1 MNIRDIKSGDYV
13 AFVYKGNTAIAEIDD
28 DNAHFKYAVGLWFS
42 PDIIGKKDAV
52 WLNDNLYHINNV
64 FDIEKTLRHANAEEV
79 KYFEQVVDQW
89 ERVHLGKEDD
99 EEGREERPRLP
110 GIKVVGKID
119 LDKIKGTSDSPYML
133 EKKKTERH
141 KTFQIFGYYP
151 AKGEVVKIQ
160 KKFKEAGK
168 KEGVAIMKDASHFY
182 VAIGFFPDRPT
193 ATIFDSDD
201 EDGLLPTGT
210 LMYRIT
216 EDMPIE
222 TLTANVIK
230 EQYAE
235 DIKKYDI
242 LEQERIK
249 AQKEEEERKRL
260 AEQKAKEE
268 TERAEQE
275 KEENPSFEYTP
286 ADDPL
291 IHVKYIRGEKKLMD
305 MSYPKIDDKQ
315 SPAKRFYVMTAFARL
330 IELMKKYHALT
341 YKMSDEYFEELK
353 SRIPH
358 YSKVHNWKDYVTAV
372 KSVGIINYPFK
383 DGIFDNLFYC
393 IGNREEP
400 SITMFLMRGDD
411 LLFYCSLKDKGDFVN
426 MSRDCHRHSVISKR
440 NIKAD
445 QMTAYCVKLIVA
457 HLQMETDT
465 SNIINEIVKYTGDKF
480 ERKELNYKGLNDD
493 SVITYDDVVIR
504 DSSWYTSIW
513 EQRMIPVSGYLSHR
527 WCGSGNNKVLTE
539 VTVRPHVRNGY
550 TKAAKVLHSS

>member
-13 AFVYKGNTAIAEIDD
+13 AFVYKNNTAIAEIDD

-42 PDIIGKKDAV
+42 PAIIGKKDAV
-52 WLNDNLYHINNV
+52 WLNDNLYHINSIY
-64 FDIEKTLRHANAEEV
+64 DIEKTLRPANAVEV
-79 KYFEQVVDQW
+79 KYFEKVVDTW
-89 ERVHLGKEDD
+89 ERTHPEKEV
-99 EEGREERPRLP
+99 EEEKPRIP

-119 LDKIKGTSDSPYML
+119 LDKIKGTSESPYML

-210 LMYRIT
+210 LMYKIT

-222 TLTANVIK
+222 TLTATVIK
-230 EQYAE
+230 EQYAD

-242 LEQERIK
+242 LEKERIK

-268 TERAEQE
+268 QEKAEQE
-275 KEENPSFEYTP
+275 KEENPSFDYAP

-291 IHVKYIRGEKKLMD
+291 SHVRYIRGEKKLMD

-358 YSKVHNWKDYVTAV
+358 YSKVHNWKDYVTTV

-393 IGNREEP
+393 IGNRDEP
-400 SITMFLMRGDD
+400 TITMFLMRGDD
-411 LLFYCSLKDKGDFVN
+411 LLFYCSLKDKGDFVGV
-426 MSRDCHRHSVISKR
+426 SRDCHRHHIISNR

-480 ERKELNYKGLNDD
+480 ERKELNYKELNAD
-493 SVITYDDVVIR
+493 SVITYDDIVIR

-527 WCGSGNNKVLTE
+527 WCGSGDNKVLTE
-539 VTVRPHVRNGY
+539 VIVRPHVRNGY
-550 TKAAKVLHSS
+550 TKAAKVLKSS

>member
-13 AFVYKGNTAIAEIDD
+13 AFVYKNNTAIAEIDD

-42 PDIIGKKDAV
+42 PAIIGKKDAV
-52 WLNDNLYHINNV
+52 WLNDNLYHINSIY
-64 FDIEKTLRHANAEEV
+64 DIEKTLRPANAVEV
-79 KYFEQVVDQW
+79 KYFEKVVDTW
-89 ERVHLGKEDD
+89 ERTHPEKEV
-99 EEGREERPRLP
+99 EEEEERPRLP

-230 EQYAE
+230 EQYAD

-242 LEQERIK
+242 LEKERIK

-268 TERAEQE
+268 QEKAEQE

-291 IHVKYIRGEKKLMD
+291 IHVKYIRGEKKLLD
-305 MSYPKIDDKQ
+305 MSYPVIDELAT
-315 SPAKRFYVMTAFARL
+315 SSRRYHIMYVFAKTLAR
-330 IELMKKYHALT
+330 MKVEHALT
-341 YKMSDEYFEELK
+341 YKMSYEYFEELK
-353 SRIPH
+353 SRLPH
-358 YSKVHNWKDYVTAV
+358 YNKLHKWREYISSNRRMGV
-372 KSVGIINYPFK
+372 INYPYTY
-383 DGIFDNLFYC
+383 GICDNLFYSMGGSKDAP
-393 IGNREEP
+393 I
-400 SITMFLMRGDD
+400 ITMFLTRGDT
-411 LLFYCSLKDKGDFVN
+411 LLFYGSIRQQSSFAGVSTDYFLHTNLKD
-426 MSRDCHRHSVISKR
+426 R
-440 NIKAD
+440 NIQAGK
-445 QMTAYCVKLIVA
+445 MVEYCTKLLVA
-457 HLQMETDT
+457 HLQMEADTD
-465 SNIINEIVKYTGDKF
+465 NIINEIVKYTGDTWEKNNLDY
-480 ERKELNYKGLNDD
+480 KEVNDN
-493 SVITYDDVVIR
+493 SVITYNDIVIR

-527 WCGSGNNKVLTE
+527 WCGSGDNKVLTE
-539 VTVRPHVRNGY
+539 VIVRPHVRNGY
-550 TKAAKVLHSS
+550 TKAAKVLKSS